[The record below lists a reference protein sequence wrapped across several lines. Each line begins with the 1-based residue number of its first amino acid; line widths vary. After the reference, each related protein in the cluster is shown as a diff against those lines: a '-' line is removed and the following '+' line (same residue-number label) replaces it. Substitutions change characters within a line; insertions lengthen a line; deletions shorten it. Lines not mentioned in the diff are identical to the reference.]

1 MQRSSL
7 SIGCLNGIG
16 LCFLGCSIALR
27 TEVVGDAGALSESGV
42 DPIGTNDGSSA
53 DGSLVEANVDASLV
67 DSAPTPDTTP
77 TPPVGSCASKV
88 PYLFCD
94 DFESGLGQWTPNPS
108 ADVAYNA
115 QSLATGPNNTPT
127 NVLAVVVNGDGEGYL
142 QRKVSVPAASAQVE
156 IQFRFRYDSF
166 TNIGQDLFFATILT
180 SSGGGG
186 GGGGGDDGYS
196 FYLDRKLVNT
206 GLSRFK
212 REGNNREELSA
223 ALVPSN
229 WYGVSVVIEKATRNY
244 VTKLVSG
251 GNTQTVDQGQFKD
264 ADQLEQ
270 LELRFGFTGED
281 GNNKNASFFV
291 DEVVV
296 R

>member
-27 TEVVGDAGALSESGV
+27 TEVVGDAGSLSESGI

-53 DGSLVEANVDASLV
+53 DGSLVEASVDASLV

-94 DFESGLGQWTPNPS
+94 DFESGLGLWTANPS
-108 ADVAYNA
+108 TDVVYNA
-115 QSLATGPNNTPT
+115 QSLAVGPNNGPT
-127 NVLAVVVNGDGEGYL
+127 NVLAVVINGEREGYL

-156 IQFRFRYDSF
+156 IQLRFRYDSF

-186 GGGGGDDGYS
+186 DGDDGYS

-206 GLSRFK
+206 ALSRFK
-212 REGNNREELSA
+212 REGNDREELSP
-223 ALVPSN
+223 ALVASS
-229 WYGVSVVIEKATRNY
+229 WYGLSVVIEKATRNY
-244 VTKLVSG
+244 TTKLTSG
-251 GNTQTVDQGQFKD
+251 GNTVTVDQGQFKD
-264 ADQLEQ
+264 ANQLEQ
-270 LELRFGFTGED
+270 VELRFGFTGGD
-281 GNNKNASFFV
+281 RNNKNASYFV
-291 DEVVV
+291 DEVLV